1 MSYYSYQPQMASTA
15 IAIAEMMSGA
25 AGRIAAIRTR
35 GAETRAQMTMDASR
49 TIADVMT
56 KAADR
61 AAQLFIERNRLALE
75 YARLAAAKENSRG
88 GGGGGGGRVREGTN
102 QWDLMVAYARGEV
115 DLEIAKG
122 RTAAELAAKTM
133 DIAAESE
140 RLEAANAT
148 ANRKIDVDAAIE
160 QDKLDVEWE
169 RGNAAL
175 VAAGKESRGP
185 RKEYM
190 AAQAAKT
197 DAAEVPEFPREST
210 GFVITNGKVVSPR
223 TGREYAA
230 RVKVPIGGTG
240 RGKVTHEVIGDV
252 RSDELPANDDVGD
265 LAAMARVKAIRDNA
279 KTFDIIVEEADGTR
293 HAQKVVNDKHV
304 AFLSPG
310 DKAARAKMFDAY
322 DGAVKQGQW
331 RSATEQFLE
340 FVDSEAF
347 VEASNERA
355 KIVANEVAKEAAR
368 GLTSGGGSGSIELP
382 VGRDGKGNVVKQR
395 VVVRNDDVFDFESGE
410 IRPDVVDRALA
421 GSDTVGKP
429 FDPSAAVWFDP
440 GKSAQALAAVRA
452 NLALAGQVTSMVTQQ
467 QASMALMSNFVA
479 AAEGEVRVDT
489 TLSDAVALI
498 NEAEETRRLD
508 ELAARQVPGAGEGAA
523 VGTPGKRPPNSVEMQ
538 ARRDIEAQAKADK
551 DRWDADKKARRE
563 AAARREAEASA
574 AAAASA
580 TPAEV
585 TVAPTP
591 APAPAPTD
599 EE

>member
-15 IAIAEMMSGA
+15 IAIAELMSGA

-61 AAQLFIERNRLALE
+61 AAQLFIERNRIALE
-75 YARLAAAKENSRG
+75 YAKLRAAQNQSR

-102 QWDLMVAYARGEV
+102 QWDLMVAQARGEV

-133 DIAAESE
+133 DIAAQSE

-148 ANRKIDVDAAIE
+148 ANRKIDVDAALE

-169 RGNAAL
+169 KGNAEL
-175 VAAGKESRGP
+175 VADGKESRGS

-190 AAQAAKT
+190 AAQAAKEGKVKVELP
-197 DAAEVPEFPREST
+197 EVPREST
-210 GFVITNGKVVSPR
+210 GFVITNGRVVSPR

-265 LAAMARVKAIRDNA
+265 VAAMARVKAIRDNA
-279 KTFDIIVEEADGTR
+279 KTFDIVVEGDDGTR
-293 HAQKVVNDKHV
+293 RVQKAVNDKHV

-340 FVDSEAF
+340 FVDSKAF

-355 KIVANEVAKEAAR
+355 KIVANEVAKEAAM
-368 GLTSGGGSGSIELP
+368 GLASGGGSGSIELSA
-382 VGRDGKGNVVKQR
+382 GRDGKGNEVKQR
-395 VVVRNDDVFDFESGE
+395 VVVRNDAVSDFESGK
-410 IRPDVVDRALA
+410 IRPDVVERALA
-421 GSDTVGKP
+421 RSDTVGKP

-489 TLSDAVALI
+489 TLSDAVALA
-498 NEAEETRRLD
+498 NDAEETRRLD
-508 ELAARQVPGAGEGAA
+508 ELAARQVPGA
-523 VGTPGKRPPNSVEMQ
+523 
-538 ARRDIEAQAKADK
+538 
-551 DRWDADKKARRE
+551 DAEKKARRE
-563 AAARREAEASA
+563 AEEKAKRDAEASA

-585 TVAPTP
+585 TVAPASAP